1 MKYFN
6 EAVIVLCKCG
16 KHHRTYGIRTEKRG
30 IDKWAYTWAFPIK
43 ENVAKR
49 EGYDKTSIKGDVIF
63 TDEFPGCPY
72 CGGYKLTVCSCGH
85 LNCTVLKKGFLLV
98 NGVVHKEPSVII
110 QENLLKLVW
119 IYNLNKLVRVIICS
133 IIFVS

>member
-85 LNCTVLKKGFLLV
+85 LNCTVLKKGVFTCEWC
-98 NGVVHKEPSVII
+98 GAQGTISDYTGE
-110 QENLLKLVW
+110 
-119 IYNLNKLVRVIICS
+119 S
-133 IIFVS
+133 IKAGMDL